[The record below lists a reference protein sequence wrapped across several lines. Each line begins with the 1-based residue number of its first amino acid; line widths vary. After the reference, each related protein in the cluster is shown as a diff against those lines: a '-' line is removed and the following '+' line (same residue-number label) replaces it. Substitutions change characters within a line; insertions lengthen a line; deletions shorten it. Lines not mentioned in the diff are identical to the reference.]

1 MNSDSEDSNHLET
14 TYEQRLPG
22 TALQGQFLSAQ
33 VAVPSQRT
41 CAVTVGG
48 AHGSGT
54 RSVVDLEPF

>member
-1 MNSDSEDSNHLET
+1 MNRDFQAQHDKDDMGE
-14 TYEQRLPG
+14 
-22 TALQGQFLSAQ
+22 FLSAQ